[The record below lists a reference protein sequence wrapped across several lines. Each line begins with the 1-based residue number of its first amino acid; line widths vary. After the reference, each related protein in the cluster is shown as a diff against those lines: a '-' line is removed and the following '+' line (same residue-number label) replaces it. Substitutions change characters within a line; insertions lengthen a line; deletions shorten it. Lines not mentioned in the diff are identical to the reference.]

1 MMKQIEVLESL
12 MGNGKTYAT
21 LRYIEKQV
29 LDDPKSHWIYCTEY
43 LDEIQV
49 RTTDEKSLCRELW
62 RTPLDTDKTEK
73 LIELL
78 LEPKVKLIAIT
89 HALLLIAS
97 RNSYIN
103 SLFKAKGY
111 NLFLDETIEL
121 ITPYNK
127 VKYGDF
133 LIWHSE
139 KWFSMVDPL
148 GKVVWTYDD
157 KTSNGLS
164 TSFDQLALDSKKG
177 TVHAHIN
184 GASVSLVHIEDEV
197 IFGQFNRV
205 ILATYQLEY
214 SLFDAYLRIKDIKKI
229 KSDIVCDKNNTKDI
243 IRGNITQYTKHNDKF
258 KNKKLSSTWWNETGR
273 GSATVEDI
281 TLVSN
286 TIRNIG
292 NANGCKGSPHLLG
305 FTVPAE
311 RVTKS
316 NKTRTVH
323 PKGYPSEV
331 CFMVKSSET
340 DSDGTAK
347 LVRGS
352 TKDKATSTYIPC
364 NARASEDYKQ
374 KIVMVHAYN
383 RFPLVSITD
392 YLTAKNIPYSHEVFA
407 LNELLQ
413 WLWRSAIR
421 DNKPITVAILSD
433 RMRNLFDEWLT
444 K

>member
-1 MMKQIEVLESL
+1 MTKQIEVLESL

-21 LRYIEKQV
+21 LRYIEQQV
-29 LDDPKSHWIYCTEY
+29 LDNPKAHWIYCTEY

-133 LIWHSE
+133 LVWHSE
-139 KWFSMVDPL
+139 NWFSMVDPL
-148 GKVVWTYDD
+148 GKVVWTYNE
-157 KTSNGLS
+157 KTNNGLS

-177 TVHAHIN
+177 TVHAHIT
-184 GASVSLVHIEDEV
+184 GSSVSLVHIEDEV
-197 IFGQFNRV
+197 IFGQFGRV

-214 SLFDAYLRIKDIKKI
+214 SLFDAYLRIKNIQKVQ
-229 KSDIVCDKNNTKDI
+229 SDIVCDKSNTKE
-243 IRGNITQYTKHNDKF
+243 NIKSRITHYSKHYEKF
-258 KNKKLSSTWWNETGR
+258 KNMKMSSTWWNETGK
-273 GSATVEDI
+273 GNSTVDDI
-281 TLVSN
+281 KLISN
-286 TIRNIG
+286 TIRNTG
-292 NANGCKGSPHLLG
+292 DALGCKGKPELLG
-305 FTVPAE
+305 FTVPSE
-311 RVTKS
+311 RIGTKIAP
-316 NKTRTVH
+316 RIVH
-323 PKGYPSEV
+323 ARGYPAEV
-331 CFMVKSSET
+331 CFLEE
-340 DSDGTAK
+340 SDELDKAGKPK
-347 LVRGS
+347 LVS
-352 TKDKATSTYIPC
+352 TTVKNKPKSTYIPC
-364 NARASEDYKQ
+364 NARASEDYKN
-374 KIVMVHAYN
+374 KVVMIHAYN
-383 RFPLVSITD
+383 RYPLVSISN
-392 YLTAKNIPYSHEVFA
+392 YLKAKDIPFSPEVFA

-421 DNKPITVAILSD
+421 DNQPITVSILSE
-433 RMRNLFDEWLT
+433 RMRNLFDEWLL

>member
-1 MMKQIEVLESL
+1 MTQQIEVLESL

-21 LRYIEKQV
+21 LRYIEQQV
-29 LDDPKSHWIYCTEY
+29 LDNPKAHWIYCTEY

-133 LIWHSE
+133 LVWHSE
-139 KWFSMVDPL
+139 NWFSMVDPL
-148 GKVVWTYDD
+148 GKVVWTYNE
-157 KTSNGLS
+157 KTNNGLS

-177 TVHAHIN
+177 TVHAHIT
-184 GASVSLVHIEDEV
+184 GSSVSLVHIEDEV
-197 IFGQFNRV
+197 IFGQFGRV

-214 SLFDAYLRIKDIKKI
+214 SLFDAYLRIKNIQKVQ
-229 KSDIVCDKNNTKDI
+229 SDIVCDKSNTKE
-243 IRGNITQYTKHNDKF
+243 NIKSRITHYSRHYEKF
-258 KNKKLSSTWWNETGR
+258 KNMKMSSTWWNETGK
-273 GSATVEDI
+273 GNSTVDDI
-281 TLVSN
+281 KLISN
-286 TIRNIG
+286 TIRNTG
-292 NANGCKGSPHLLG
+292 DALGCKGKPERLG
-305 FTVPAE
+305 FTVPSE
-311 RVTKS
+311 RIGTKIAP
-316 NKTRTVH
+316 RIVH
-323 PKGYPSEV
+323 ARGYPAEV
-331 CFMVKSSET
+331 CFLEE
-340 DSDGTAK
+340 SDELDKAGKPK
-347 LVRGS
+347 LVS
-352 TKDKATSTYIPC
+352 TTVKNKPKSTYIPC
-364 NARASEDYKQ
+364 NARASEDYKN
-374 KIVMVHAYN
+374 KVVMIHAYN
-383 RFPLVSITD
+383 RYPLVSISN
-392 YLTAKNIPYSHEVFA
+392 YLKAKGIPFSPEVFA

-421 DNKPITVAILSD
+421 DNQPITVSILSD
-433 RMRNLFDEWLT
+433 RMRNLFDEWLL

>member
-1 MMKQIEVLESL
+1 MKQIEVLESL

-21 LRYIEKQV
+21 LRYIEQQV
-29 LDDPKSHWIYCTEY
+29 LDDSKNHWIYCTEY
-43 LDEIQV
+43 LDEIQI
-49 RTTDEKSLCRELW
+49 RTTDERSLCKELW
-62 RTPLDTDKTEK
+62 RTPNDTDKTEK

-78 LEPKVKLIAIT
+78 LEPKVQLIAIT

-103 SLFKAKGY
+103 QLIKAKGY

-127 VKYGDF
+127 CKYGDF

-139 KWFSMVDPL
+139 NWFSMVDPL

-164 TSFDQLALDSKKG
+164 TSFDQLATDSKKG
-177 TVHAHIN
+177 TVHAHIR
-184 GASVSLVHIEDEV
+184 GSSVSLVNIEDEI
-197 IFGQFNRV
+197 IFNQFNRV

-214 SLFDAYLRIKDIKKI
+214 SLFDAYLRIKNIKKI
-229 KSDIVCDKNNTKDI
+229 KSSIECSKNNTKET
-243 IRGNITQYTKHNDKF
+243 IRGNITHYTKHYDKF
-258 KNKKLSSTWWNETGR
+258 KNKKLSSTWWNESGK
-273 GSATVEDI
+273 GCASVEDI

-292 NANGCKGSPHLLG
+292 NANGCKGKPHLLG

-316 NKTRTVH
+316 TKARVVN
-323 PKGYPSEV
+323 PKGYPTEV
-331 CFMVKSSET
+331 CFMVESSET
-340 DSDGTAK
+340 DTEGNPK
-347 LVRGS
+347 LIKSS
-352 TKDKATSTYIPC
+352 TKDKAISTYIPC

-374 KIVMVHAYN
+374 KVVMVHAYN

-392 YLTAKNIPYSHEVFA
+392 YLTAKGIPYSHEVFA

-421 DNKPITVAILSD
+421 DNKPITVSILSD
-433 RMRNLFDEWLT
+433 RMRDLFENWLV